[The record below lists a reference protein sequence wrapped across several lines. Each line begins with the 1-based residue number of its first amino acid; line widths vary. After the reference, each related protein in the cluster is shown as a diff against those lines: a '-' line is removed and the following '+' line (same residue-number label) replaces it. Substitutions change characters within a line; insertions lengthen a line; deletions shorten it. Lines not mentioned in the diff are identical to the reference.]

1 MGKKVREEES
11 QCEGRLLRLGGS
23 RTEQA
28 VLGTK
33 EGRWQLTLS
42 ASVCLFVGLE
52 IPPQFGEGDPSLAVY
67 CLLEA
72 GTACLALPGPGSRGA
87 GSPAPP
93 HSPGIETDAHALERL

>member
-1 MGKKVREEES
+1 M
-11 QCEGRLLRLGGS
+11 
-23 RTEQA
+23 
-28 VLGTK
+28 K
-33 EGRWQLTLS
+33 EGRWQFTLS

-52 IPPQFGEGDPSLAVY
+52 NPPRFGEGDPSLAVY

-93 HSPGIETDAHALERL
+93 HSPGIETDAHALGRL